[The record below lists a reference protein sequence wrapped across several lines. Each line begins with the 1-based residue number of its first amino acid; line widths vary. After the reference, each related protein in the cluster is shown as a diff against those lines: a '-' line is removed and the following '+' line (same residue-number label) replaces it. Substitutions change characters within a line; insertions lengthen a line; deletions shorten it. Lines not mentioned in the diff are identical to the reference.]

1 MVPAGMGFGSTGIGY
16 YTVSMVEGLRNAG
29 YTVDKELL
37 NRYKKHMADEQK
49 RLFSSR
55 KTAFRL
61 YPAAPVPRSSLPLLP
76 RELAAQV
83 KANDIAVLTLGACQL
98 DEGCDRRVEDFPP
111 EGERIGSD

>member
-49 RLFSSR
+49 RLFPHG
-55 KTAFRL
+55 KPPFAFT
-61 YPAAPVPRSSLPLLP
+61 PLP
-76 RELAAQV
+76 RAEEFLPTAEELAAQV
-83 KANDIAVLTLGACQL
+83 KANDIAVLYAGACQWRGL
-98 DEGCDRRVEDFPP
+98 
-111 EGERIGSD
+111 